1 MSSPKAFSMP
11 NLVDFGLIIG
21 VSAALSLISKVCE
34 CALIAPA
41 IIQSEAN
48 KIKYV
53 EEESDCKKKESHL
66 HFQQGLVQ
74 NVLYYISILQTPF
87 EFSPRSWVPFLAPK
101 LKRSF

>member
-1 MSSPKAFSMP
+1 M
-11 NLVDFGLIIG
+11 
-21 VSAALSLISKVCE
+21 CE

-66 HFQQGLVQ
+66 HFQPGLVQ

-87 EFSPRSWVPFLAPK
+87 EFSPEAGSHFLLQSQK
-101 LKRSF
+101 DLFKIVI